1 MNSKLIECAILSGG
15 RSERMGT
22 DKGALLID
30 GEPMGVRIA
39 RSLTE
44 HGYGV
49 TVLGN
54 IPSADFPQLPDADPF
69 SGPLVAIS
77 DFQPVREWVFVCSCD
92 IPLFDARLVEALFD
106 GIDDY
111 DAAIPSIDGRLQPLC
126 ALYTTRSVKIAHDLA
141 VEGERRVMAWVQR
154 LRFLEVNEST
164 LAKYGLDPRC
174 VLGANTPEELEA
186 LLRKQ

>member
-1 MNSKLIECAILSGG
+1 VNRPSIECAILSGG

-39 RSLTE
+39 RSLKE

-54 IPSADFPQLPDADPF
+54 IPSADFRQLPDADPF
-69 SGPLVAIS
+69 AGPLVAIS
-77 DFQPVREWVFVCSCD
+77 NFHPVGDCVFVCSCD
-92 IPLFDARLVEALFD
+92 IPLFDARLVETLFN
-106 GIDDY
+106 GIDDF

-126 ALYTTRSVKIAHDLA
+126 ALYTSRSLKIAHDLA
-141 VEGERRVMAWVQR
+141 AEGERRVMAWVHR
-154 LRFLEVNEST
+154 LRFREVGEST

-174 VLGANTPEELEA
+174 VLGANTPEELDA
-186 LLRKQ
+186 LLHQQ